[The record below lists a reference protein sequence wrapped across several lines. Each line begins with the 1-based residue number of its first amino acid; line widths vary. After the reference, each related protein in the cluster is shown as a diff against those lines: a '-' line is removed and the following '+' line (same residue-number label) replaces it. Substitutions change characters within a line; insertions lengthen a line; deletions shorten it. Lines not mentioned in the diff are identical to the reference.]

1 MDVVYQRCCGLDVH
15 QKTVVA
21 CVVVS
26 EGRGKKRKEVRTFST
41 VTKELEGLSGWLEE
55 RNVTHVAM
63 EATGVYWKPVWNVLD
78 GQFELLLANVRH
90 IKAVPG
96 RKTDVKDCEWI
107 ADLLQHGLLRGSFVP
122 PQEIQDLREL
132 TRYRT
137 QVTQERTA
145 VTNRIQKVLEGANI
159 KLASVASDV
168 LGASGRKMLEA
179 LIDGQKDA
187 EQLADM
193 AQRRMRSKIPE
204 LRLAL
209 QGNVREH
216 HQILLRSLMEHW
228 KFLEGQIASLDE
240 KIETSMVPFEGPA
253 NLWQTVPG
261 ISKLTAWNLVAEI
274 GVNMDQF
281 PSAQHLASWAGLCPG
296 NNESAGKRLSG
307 RARHGNLWL
316 KRIACQ
322 AAWAASHSKRTYCSA
337 QYRRLAGRRGKKR
350 AIIAVA
356 HTLLVAGYSMLK
368 NSCPYQD
375 LGENYFDRINRQNR
389 QRYHVNRLR
398 QLGFIVKLEA
408 VEHAA

>member
-78 GQFELLLANVRH
+78 GQFELLLANARH